1 MCQLRRI
8 CLSPVRGCLGP
19 ASPRYTF
26 SNMKQSQVS
35 GRSFVKASL
44 FASDAVPL
52 NLRAQAPASSQAAA
66 RANAPAAQP
75 KDTLPMREI
84 GSQKFS
90 RLMLGGNLISG
101 YSHARDFGY
110 VATLMRFYITPS
122 KVRET
127 LETAEAC
134 GINVIHTFVTDDIS
148 ALHEH
153 WKNGGKMKLIAQVG
167 ADDPSGCPH
176 IQLAVGR
183 GATGIHING
192 DQAESLLA

>member
-1 MCQLRRI
+1 MIKHSKLTRR
-8 CLSPVRGCLGP
+8 G
-19 ASPRYTF
+19 
-26 SNMKQSQVS
+26 
-35 GRSFVKASL
+35 FVKTSL
-44 FASDAVPL
+44 FASAAMPL
-52 NLRAQAPASSQAAA
+52 GLSAQNTPPIQSPPAGGVAPAT
-66 RANAPAAQP
+66 
-75 KDTLPMREI
+75 KDTLPMGRI
-84 GSQKFS
+84 GGQEFS

-101 YSHARDFGY
+101 YSRARDFGY

-183 GATGIHING
+183 GATGIHINR